1 MTDQGVRIQKA
12 LADAAV
18 ASRRAA
24 EALVEAGRVTV
35 NGERAIVG
43 QRVRVGVDRIAV
55 DGRAIPERPLAVHLA
70 LHKPAGVTST
80 VSDRHAARTVVH
92 LVPPALARRAGRLY
106 PVGRLDRESEGLIL
120 LTNDGEWAQR
130 VSHPSHGVEREY
142 ALGLDITLAADQVRA
157 LTEGVT
163 LEEGVARVRSMR
175 LQTDVET
182 RRLLALVGAPPHAP
196 WLHWYRVV
204 LTQGW
209 KRQVRR
215 MFATVGAP
223 VARLVRVR
231 IGPVR
236 LVDLAPGEMRE
247 LTSAER
253 ESLAPQRSRT
263 GRTIAR
269 PAGEAADPAAE
280 RVPDPDTDEL
290 ARRPLRVAIDGP
302 GSSGKSSIGSAAAKQ
317 LGYRFFDTGL
327 LYRGLAW
334 LAADRSVAASDPDAL
349 VALIPH
355 MRITDDVA
363 GSMSRVVVDD
373 KDVTD
378 RLHDAA
384 VDRIVSAVARVPE
397 VRAALLPVQRGI
409 AADAPSGTIL
419 AGRDIG
425 TVVLPDADVKIWL
438 EVSLEER
445 ARRRSHQRGHAAGS
459 EEELRVLDELR
470 RRDDIDSGRA
480 AAPTQIPGG
489 AIRIATDGF
498 TLAHAVHMVVE
509 HIRAA
514 EARP

>member
-35 NGERAIVG
+35 NGERAVVG
-43 QRVRVGVDRIAV
+43 QRVRVDVDAIAV
-55 DGRAIPERPLAVHLA
+55 DGRPIGGRPQAVHLA

-80 VSDRHAARTVVH
+80 VSDRHAARTVVD
-92 LVPPALARRAGRLY
+92 LVPPDMARRAGRLY

-130 VSHPSHGVEREY
+130 ISHPSHGVEREY
-142 ALGLDITLAADQVRA
+142 ALGLGAPLDADQARA
-157 LTEGVT
+157 LADGVP
-163 LEEGVARVRSMR
+163 LEEGVAKVRSIR

-182 RRLLALVGAPPHAP
+182 RRLLALVGASHRAP
-196 WLHWYRVV
+196 RLHWYRVV

-215 MFATVGAP
+215 MLASVGTP

-231 IGPVR
+231 IGPLR
-236 LVDLAPGEMRE
+236 LAGLAPGEVRE
-247 LTSAER
+247 LTTAER
-253 ESLAPQRSRT
+253 EALAPPLGAPRRST
-263 GRTIAR
+263 AR
-269 PAGEAADPAAE
+269 RPRNGPREG
-280 RVPDPDTDEL
+280 
-290 ARRPLRVAIDGP
+290 RPLRVTIDGP
-302 GSSGKSSIGSAAAKQ
+302 GSSGKSSIGAGAARA

-334 LAADRSVAASDPDAL
+334 LAADRAVDTADAAAL
-349 VALIPH
+349 VSLIPH
-355 MRITDDVA
+355 LRIGDD
-363 GSMSRVVVDD
+363 GSGSLSRVVVDGV
-373 KDVTD
+373 DVTGH
-378 RLHDAA
+378 LHDPA

-397 VRAALLPVQRGI
+397 VRAALLPVQRAI
-409 AADAPSGTIL
+409 AAEAPGGVIL

-425 TVVLPDADVKIWL
+425 TVVLPDADVKVWL

-445 ARRRSHQRGHAAGS
+445 ARRRSQQRGHAPGS
-459 EEELRVLDELR
+459 DDAQRVLEELR
-470 RRDDIDSGRA
+470 RRDAIDSGRE
-480 AAPTQIPGG
+480 AAPTQVPEG

-498 TLAHAVHMVVE
+498 TLERAIDTLVGAL
-509 HIRAA
+509 RAA
-514 EARP
+514 EGHG